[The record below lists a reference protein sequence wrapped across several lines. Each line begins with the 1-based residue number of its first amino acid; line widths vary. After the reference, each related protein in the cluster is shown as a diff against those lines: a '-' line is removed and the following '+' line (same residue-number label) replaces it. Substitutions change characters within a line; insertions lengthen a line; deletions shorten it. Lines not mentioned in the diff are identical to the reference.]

1 LNTVLFPGQLLPLHI
16 FEERY
21 KLMIK
26 QCLQVEGTF
35 GVVLIRE
42 GNEVGGMATPFEVG
56 TVARIRK
63 VDQTE
68 EGKMA
73 ILCLGEAR
81 FKITAL
87 NEEQPYLSASF
98 EIWPWR
104 PLQTGEVEPRASQL
118 KQLLTRYLKLL
129 AAATRNAVNLD
140 DLPVDPLLLADLAAI
155 ALQVPNREKQQM
167 LAEPSLLEFIDT
179 CTALLKR
186 ENQAL
191 QTLSAIPV
199 TYDNKPPSFS
209 PN

>member
-1 LNTVLFPGQLLPLHI
+1 
-16 FEERY
+16 
-21 KLMIK
+21 
-26 QCLQVEGTF
+26 
-35 GVVLIRE
+35 
-42 GNEVGGMATPFEVG
+42 
-56 TVARIRK
+56 
-63 VDQTE
+63 
-68 EGKMA
+68 
-73 ILCLGEAR
+73 
-81 FKITAL
+81 
-87 NEEQPYLSASF
+87 
-98 EIWPWR
+98 
-104 PLQTGEVEPRASQL
+104 L